1 MSKRIYNINYHTSAP
16 GERTIYARS
25 FLNLQVRL
33 IRQDYDHQVG
43 VALDLERSGATRIKF
58 SFRNK
63 AFFITW
69 WATRIRKHTT

>member
-33 IRQDYDHQVG
+33 ISQDYDHQIG
-43 VALDLERSGATRIKF
+43 VALDFENSGATSIKF
-58 SFRNK
+58 LS
-63 AFFITW
+63 
-69 WATRIRKHTT
+69 ATRLSLLRGGQPE